1 MNSRAI
7 IGMLKADDR
16 YRVGV
21 SGSHR
26 RFKHPEKRGR
36 VAVPHP
42 RQDVPIKTIKSIE
55 RQSGVKLR

>member
-1 MNSRAI
+1 
-7 IGMLKADDR
+7 MLEADDR

-21 SGSHR
+21 SGSHW